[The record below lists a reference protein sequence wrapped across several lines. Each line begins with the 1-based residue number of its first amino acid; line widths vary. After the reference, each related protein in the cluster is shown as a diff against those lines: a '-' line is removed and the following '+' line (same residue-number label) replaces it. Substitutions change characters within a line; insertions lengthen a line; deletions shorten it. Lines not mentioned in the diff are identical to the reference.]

1 MNWSSISSSTCPE
14 VAQKSYWPLVCVALA
29 LFLAALGPVS
39 SGQGLN
45 PNHAVSQY
53 ARETWGEKQGF
64 PDDEVTAFAQTSDG
78 YLWIGTKK
86 ALIRFDGLDFKVFR
100 QAVPGTLQIGAVQ
113 ALKTDSR
120 GDLWILLEGSQIL
133 RLHNGRFELG
143 REGAQ
148 FAVSAIGTRRDGTT
162 LFASLTGLGTL
173 TFDGEKYEVL
183 TSQANNLPT
192 RNAMIAV
199 QGDDDLF
206 ARFNWA
212 TGVAQDRVAD
222 SAVVAIAEASDR
234 KIWMATPDHGF
245 SYLFDGRLS
254 KVGKGTIGGKT
265 TSLLPLDNG
274 EMWIGTDKG
283 VLRWDGA
290 KLTQMGIPASLRR
303 AEVHA
308 LLRGHD
314 SSIWVG
320 TAKGL
325 IHANRDELLFDA
337 NLPGDSGPAT
347 ALFEDREGNLWV
359 GRSNGIERL
368 RSSLFATYPVED
380 GRSESGG
387 PVYVDEDG
395 RAWFAPLEG
404 SLHWLKGAETGTIEN
419 NSLSQDVVY
428 SVAGKKNEVWIGRQH
443 GGLTRLAFGPKEIST
458 RTYTVTD
465 GLAQNSVYAVYV
477 SQDGAVWAGTLNS
490 GVSKL
495 KDDHFTNYTKND
507 GLISDTISSIAEG
520 TDGSMWFG
528 TPEGLSQLSKNGWRN
543 YAVRD
548 GLTSPD
554 VTCLLE
560 DSTGVLWIGTT
571 GGLSFLREGSIQT
584 PRGTQE
590 WLREP
595 VFGMAQD
602 SNGGLWIATRN
613 RVLRAMLN
621 RLTSGQVLNDSA
633 FRFYGQDDGLRG
645 TEGVKRFR
653 SVVKDAEGNVW
664 FSTSRGLSVVNPHRS
679 AASPLP
685 ALLHIEAVRIDG
697 REVNLGQSIRVTP
710 DERRIV
716 FDYVGLSL
724 ASPERIRYRYRLEG
738 FDRGWS
744 ETVSTR
750 EATFDNL
757 SPGTYRFRVI
767 CSNSDGIWNS
777 ENASIEFSVLPS
789 FYQTNW
795 FRVACIAGFLA
806 LLWGVYQMRVHHL
819 QEQERKFRDTVETM
833 PALAFVV
840 DPWGNRTFLNR
851 GWLEYTGLTSEQA
864 SGSGWEV
871 AIHPDD
877 LKRVTERWRESQ
889 MTGEPL
895 DYEARL
901 RGGSDGVYR
910 WFQTRARP
918 LRDNRGKIVK
928 WCAVANDIEDRKDA
942 EQLRADLTHA
952 SRVSTMGELVA
963 SISHELAQPLQV
975 TTAHAKASLRWLQ
988 RDPPDLAEVRKG
1000 AERIMEAGTLASEI
1014 INRLR
1019 SLYKKS
1025 SPKREL
1031 VAINEVIGEM
1041 AKMLRTEARRHGV
1054 SIYTDLKDDL
1064 PMTVADRVQLQQ
1076 VLMNLMLN
1084 GIEAIKELAGAVT
1097 VKSQLGEDGQIEIS
1111 VNDTGP
1117 GLPLGKADQIFDA
1130 FFTTKPQGSG
1140 MGLAI
1145 SKSIVES
1152 HGGRIWAN
1160 GDGGRGATFHFTL
1173 PAAPAET
1180 NPPVDAA

>member
-1 MNWSSISSSTCPE
+1 M
-14 VAQKSYWPLVCVALA
+14 
-29 LFLAALGPVS
+29 
-39 SGQGLN
+39 
-45 PNHAVSQY
+45 
-53 ARETWGEKQGF
+53 
-64 PDDEVTAFAQTSDG
+64 
-78 YLWIGTKK
+78 
-86 ALIRFDGLDFKVFR
+86 
-100 QAVPGTLQIGAVQ
+100 
-113 ALKTDSR
+113 
-120 GDLWILLEGSQIL
+120 WILLESSQIL

-162 LFASLTGLGTL
+162 LFASLTGLGIL

-183 TSQANNLPT
+183 ASQANNLPT
-192 RNAMIAV
+192 RNSMIAV

-254 KVGKGTIGGKT
+254 RVAKGTIGGKT

-303 AEVHA
+303 ADVHA

-325 IHANRDELLFDA
+325 IHANRDEILFDA
-337 NLPGDSGPAT
+337 KLPGDSGPVT

-395 RAWFAPLEG
+395 RAWFAPLQG

-428 SVAGKKNEVWIGRQH
+428 SIAGKKNEVWIGRQH

-458 RTYTVTD
+458 RAYTVTD

-477 SQDGAVWAGTLNS
+477 SQDGAVWSGTLNS

-507 GLISDTISSIAEG
+507 GLISDTVSSIAEG

-560 DSTGVLWIGTT
+560 DSTGVLWIGTS

-621 RLTSGQVLNDSA
+621 RLTSGQALNDSA

-664 FSTSRGLSVVNPHRS
+664 FSTSRGLSVVNPYRS

-685 ALLHIEAVRIDG
+685 ALLHIEAARIDG

-777 ENASIEFSVLPS
+777 EDASIEFSVLPA

-795 FRVACIAGFLA
+795 FRLACIAGFLA

-840 DPWGNRTFLNR
+840 DRRGNRTFFNR
-851 GWLEYTGLTSEQA
+851 GWLEYTGLSSEQA

-871 AIHPDD
+871 AVHPDD

-928 WCAVANDIEDRKDA
+928 WCAVANDIEDRRHA
-942 EQLRADLTHA
+942 EELQAELAHTN
-952 SRVSTMGELVA
+952 RVSTLGELAA
-963 SISHELAQPLQV
+963 SISHELKQPICAAVTYAQ
-975 TTAHAKASLRWLQ
+975 TSLRWLN
-988 RDPPDLAEVRKG
+988 RDQPDLD
-1000 AERIMEAGTLASEI
+1000 
-1014 INRLR
+1014 
-1019 SLYKKS
+1019 
-1025 SPKREL
+1025 
-1031 VAINEVIGEM
+1031 
-1041 AKMLRTEARRHGV
+1041 EARRATAESVKDGVRAANIIDRLGSLFKKTPPQRESVDVDEIIGEIVLLLRGEANRYDV
-1054 SIYTDLKDDL
+1054 SIRTDLAADL
-1064 PMTVADRVQLQQ
+1064 PKITADRVQLQQ

-1084 GIEAIKELAGAVT
+1084 GIQAMKETGGVLT
-1097 VKSQLGEDGQIEIS
+1097 VK
-1111 VNDTGP
+1111 TGP
-1117 GLPLGKADQIFDA
+1117 GEGGQVLISVSDTGVGLPAGRADEIFNA
-1130 FFTTKPQGSG
+1130 FFTTKTQGTG

-1145 SKSIVES
+1145 SRSIVES
-1152 HGGRIWAN
+1152 HGGRLWATSH
-1160 GDGGRGATFHFTL
+1160 DGRGATFHFTL
-1173 PAAPAET
+1173 PTAVVEVSAAI
-1180 NPPVDAA
+1180 